1 MDNMSP
7 LIYTQ
12 NLSELDKR
20 RIVWGIIKLFQAE
33 GISYR
38 QAVELLDDTKYQL
51 KNIPIKVS
59 NQ

>member
-1 MDNMSP
+1 MSP